1 MTDVTT
7 PTTPSTPS
15 KVDSKVACVIAYIIG
30 PIYLLIE
37 KNDKTVRFHALQA
50 TFLYV
55 ALIAVNMVISIL
67 QLWFLSSLVSLGAF
81 ILWMVLMVKAYQ
93 GEKIV
98 LPIIGEYAQKYA

>member
-7 PTTPSTPS
+7 PITPQ

-37 KNDKTVRFHALQA
+37 KTDKTVRFHALQA

-81 ILWMVLMVKAYQ
+81 ILWIVLMVKAYQ